1 MCLRIKGVDAEALR
15 LHLLETY
22 GVGVISIDET
32 DVRIAF
38 SCIDKEN
45 IQEIFDTIHRAVKD
59 LQR

>member
-1 MCLRIKGVDAEALR
+1 
-15 LHLLETY
+15 
-22 GVGVISIDET
+22 VISIDET